1 MDAMSHRGQP
11 GGARR
16 CAPLFVRD
24 DGAGFG
30 HGPRLQAVRGLPA
43 GARSEREFPGNGVGL
58 AAFQRVVHRHGGQV
72 WVEGSP
78 RQRAAFPFT
87 LLQEESP

>member
-1 MDAMSHRGQP
+1 M
-11 GGARR
+11 
-16 CAPLFVRD
+16 RD
-24 DGAGFG
+24 DGAGFDMAHVSKLFG
-30 HGPRLQAVRGLPA
+30 AFQRL
-43 GARSEREFPGNGVGL
+43 RSEREFPGNGVGL